1 MSFENIDPSRPTR
14 RINEVNIAGEA
25 HFEEDSVEPAQTAET
40 IDERG
45 AFEIPFGLNAPD
57 LHITPLPGGAGSSD
71 PEPYEVYVSSEIS
84 ERAPTKDRPDPTYG
98 TTTKVTL
105 NFDVF
110 PGAETVRR
118 MLGELHAVSEIALQD
133 EIRRRLFVRI
143 AGVDDEQAEQ
153 PIDGEPP
160 F

>member
-40 IDERG
+40 IDEG
-45 AFEIPFGLNAPD
+45 M
-57 LHITPLPGGAGSSD
+57 
-71 PEPYEVYVSSEIS
+71 EPYEVYVSSEIS

-110 PGAETVRR
+110 PGAETVRM
-118 MLGELHAVSEIALQD
+118 MLGQLHAVSEIALQD
-133 EIRRRLFVRI
+133 EIRRRHFVRL

-153 PIDGEPP
+153 PIEGEPP